1 MGIPKIVFRRS
12 MEFETTIDTPM
23 KEVTKQV
30 FNCHSCQK
38 SHPDALEAK
47 KCFENC
53 LGKSSVE
60 HQNDEIKDPVE
71 PVMSDKVP
79 KSPPKIQIDEKY
91 NLSSTNVAEKTCLNE
106 DSSRSNSPEV
116 LERTS
121 SPDSGVEAMETDLDA
136 DTTIVEGN
144 ESYLDVNETKNDSFY
159 TCRESDETI
168 TSFFA
173 HTENT
178 ESAEQHETTDS
189 LLDPL
194 EETKEEDKTKSQE
207 ISSSDPLAP
216 KSLENSPSD
225 DSKKFKEASNDFLST
240 LESELESLDAQTSKE
255 VNEKAMDAS
264 KDILST
270 LGAEPEAPAITDETS
285 KKVLE
290 NASNGFLSTS
300 DSGTEALTIET
311 SKEVDKK
318 PKNASSD
325 FFGTLELEPKPAT
338 ITDETSEKVDEKH
351 KNASSDF
358 LSTLELEPKSVTI
371 TDETSEKV
379 DEKRRDA
386 SNDFFSA
393 L

>member
-12 MEFETTIDTPM
+12 MEFETIIDTPM
-23 KEVTKQV
+23 KEVTKQA

-53 LGKSSVE
+53 MGKSSIE

-71 PVMSDKVP
+71 PIMSDKVP
-79 KSPPKIQIDEKY
+79 NSPPKIQIDEKY

-194 EETKEEDKTKSQE
+194 EETLEDKTKSRE
-207 ISSSDPLAP
+207 ISSSDPFAP
-216 KSLENSPSD
+216 KSLENSPLD
-225 DSKKFKEASNDFLST
+225 DSKKFKEASNDFFST
-240 LESELESLDAQTSKE
+240 LESELESLDAQTSRE

-270 LGAEPEAPAITDETS
+270 LGAEPGAPTITDETS

-300 DSGTEALTIET
+300 DSGTEALTVEA
-311 SKEVDKK
+311 SKEVDEK

-325 FFGTLELEPKPAT
+325 FFSTLKLEPKPT
-338 ITDETSEKVDEKH
+338 
-351 KNASSDF
+351 
-358 LSTLELEPKSVTI
+358 
-371 TDETSEKV
+371 
-379 DEKRRDA
+379 
-386 SNDFFSA
+386 
-393 L
+393 